1 MKMEQSIT
9 GDEILVANSAA
20 LTGVFATTGDPI
32 VAGIHAYLDMV
43 NAGGG
48 IYGRTL
54 RLLHIDDGYDGPKAL
69 EAFEELVVR
78 QKAFA
83 YLSHFGAPSVD
94 ATLDEI
100 RRIGIPVFGFAT
112 GLGRL
117 YAEQAQNFAQ
127 GANCYPI
134 QPIYVT
140 EGRVLVV
147 RALSMFRPKKIGV
160 LYTNDDTGRDLLAGV
175 MLQCRRLGKDFA
187 EQRVELDMSTL
198 PAAVEALKAAQVD
211 CVIIA
216 APQAF
221 FPTVAGEMA
230 DQDLCRPV
238 LTTYLNS
245 IITIAQATDRRVK
258 GKFDIYALSWL
269 NYQDERL
276 DNLEEASIW
285 LGDYA
290 MNGYAHCGWISAHF
304 FCEGLRRMGPGM
316 PRWAD
321 FPGVMERAPLQIPFG
336 GKVDYAGGKR
346 MGTQEMSLVKLD
358 LSAPTGWQFIDGLRS
373 MGELLGTL

>member
-1 MKMEQSIT
+1 MERIWGSEIT
-9 GDEILVANSAA
+9 LVNSAA
-20 LTGVFATTGDPI
+20 LNGYYATTGNPI
-32 VAGIHAYLDMV
+32 VAGIRAYIDMV
-43 NAGGG
+43 NANGG
-48 IYGRTL
+48 IYGRGL
-54 RLLHIDDGYDGPKAL
+54 RFLHYDDDYNPEKAV
-69 EAFEELVVR
+69 EAFHELVDR
-78 QKAFA
+78 GNAFA
-83 YLSHFGAPSVD
+83 YISHFGAPSVN
-94 ATLDEI
+94 ATLDRI
-100 RRIGIPVFGFAT
+100 RRVGIPVFGFAT

-117 YAEQAQNFAQ
+117 YVECARSIEE

-140 EGRVLVV
+140 EGRVMVV
-147 RALSMFRPKKIGV
+147 RCISMFHAKKIGV
-160 LYTNDDTGRDLLAGV
+160 LYTDDDTGCDLLAGV
-175 MLQCRRLGKDFA
+175 HLQCRRLGVSFESRQVKT
-187 EQRVELDMSTL
+187 DMSDL
-198 PAAVEALKAAQVD
+198 ARAVEEIKGARVD

-221 FPTVAGEMA
+221 FPLVAGGMA
-230 DQDLCRPV
+230 EQDLCCPV

-245 IITIAQATDRRVK
+245 VSTIAQKTDSYVK

-276 DNLEEASIW
+276 DHLAEASYW

-316 PRWAD
+316 PRWED
-321 FPGVMERAPLQIPFG
+321 FPAVMERAPLQIPFG
-336 GKVDYAGGKR
+336 GKVDYANGKR

-358 LSAPTGWQFIDGLRS
+358 LSSPTGWRFIDGLRN
-373 MGELLGTL
+373 MNELLGI

>member
-1 MKMEQSIT
+1 MPQGITEQ
-9 GDEILVANSAA
+9 EILVANSAA
-20 LTGVFATTGDPI
+20 LTGLFATTGDPI

-43 NAGGG
+43 NTQGG
-48 IYGRTL
+48 IWGRTL
-54 RLLHIDDGYDGPKAL
+54 RLSHIDDGYDGEKAKA
-69 EAFEELVVR
+69 AFHELVEV
-78 QKAFA
+78 QGAFA
-83 YLSHFGAPSVD
+83 YLSHFGAPPVD

-100 RRIGIPVFGFAT
+100 RRMGLPVFGFAT

-117 YAEQAQNFAQ
+117 YAEHAATYAQ

-147 RALSMFRPKKIGV
+147 RALSLFRPKTIGV
-160 LYTNDDTGRDLLAGV
+160 LYTNDDTGCDLLAGV
-175 MLQCRRLGKDFA
+175 QLQCRRLGQSFEA
-187 EQRVELDMSTL
+187 RRVEPDMSTL
-198 PAAVEALKAAQVD
+198 SVAVEDLKRIGVD

-221 FPTVAGEMA
+221 FPQVAGEMA
-230 DQDLCRPV
+230 AQELCRPA

-245 IITIAQATDRRVK
+245 IITIAQATDARVK
-258 GKFDIYALSWL
+258 GKFDLYALSWL
-269 NYQDERL
+269 DYQEERA

-304 FCEGLRRMGPGM
+304 FCEGLRRMGPGL
-316 PRWAD
+316 PRWED
-321 FPGVMERAPLQIPFG
+321 FPPVMERAPLKIPFG
-336 GKVDYAGGKR
+336 GTVDYAGGKR
-346 MGTQEMSLVKLD
+346 MGTQDMSLARLD
-358 LSAPTGWQFIDGLRS
+358 LSAPTGWRFIDGLRS
-373 MGELLGTL
+373 MGELLGML